1 MAQVDKTFPTTDCAM
16 CILSPKLV
24 ECGRHLNIQLMT
36 MTELDR
42 VEGELGNFTAHLRQH
57 PRYVD
62 VEKCIACGKCAESC
76 PRETSDEFNQKIN
89 TRKAIFVKYPQV
101 PDRSAG
107 LQQDEGRQVQ
117 GVRKG
122 MSVRRHPVR

>member
-1 MAQVDKTFPTTDCAM
+1 M
-16 CILSPKLV
+16 
-24 ECGRHLNIQLMT
+24 NIQLMT
-36 MTELDR
+36 MTQLDR
-42 VEGELGNFTAHLRQH
+42 VEGELGNFTVHLRQY

-62 VEKCIACGKCAESC
+62 MEKCIACGKCAESC
-76 PRETSDEFNQKIN
+76 PRETTDEFNQKIN
-89 TRKAIFVKYPQV
+89 TRKAIFVEVSSGCAAQV
-101 PDRSAG
+101 PDRSGG